1 MKFFVDENL
10 PRMLVEWLRALGC
23 DVVSASESGPG
34 EADTAWAELALRD
47 ERILLTQDKDF
58 GDLIYRNG
66 LASHGVVLL
75 RLDEFMAVEILS
87 RFQEVWSVIEANPSG
102 RFIVVTETRVRVRL
116 LPHD

>member
-10 PRMLVEWLRALGC
+10 PRMVVEWLRAGGC
-23 DVVSASESGPG
+23 DVLCAAESEPG
-34 EADTAWAELALRD
+34 ETDIAWIELALRD

-75 RLDEFMAVEILS
+75 RLDEFVAAEILA
-87 RFQEVWSVIEANPSG
+87 RLQEVWSVIEANPSG
-102 RFIVVTETRVRVRL
+102 RFIVVTESRVRVRL
-116 LPHD
+116 LPRA